1 MYGGSSTVIC
11 EKGGKTTQQRKDSL
25 FNEQFWKN
33 WTAACKRIKLE
44 DYQTPYTNINSKCI
58 KDLNVRPD
66 TIKHLEENTGRTFFD
81 INKSEQDIFLLT
93 SQSSENTTKQ
103 MTPKFK
109 KLVHSKGNHKQYER
123 QPSEWGNIFAI
134 QATDKGLIS
143 QIYKLLMEFNI
154 NIKKINNSI

>member
-1 MYGGSSTVIC
+1 
-11 EKGGKTTQQRKDSL
+11 
-25 FNEQFWKN
+25 
-33 WTAACKRIKLE
+33 
-44 DYQTPYTNINSKCI
+44 
-58 KDLNVRPD
+58 
-66 TIKHLEENTGRTFFD
+66 
-81 INKSEQDIFLLT
+81 
-93 SQSSENTTKQ
+93 

-109 KLVHSKGNHKQYER
+109 KLLHSKGNHKQYER